1 MKKKNIILLIIAIVM
16 FILVGS
22 TMAYFGWSSSA
33 ENKDQLVD
41 VTVAGGTGSC
51 DKLSDNNKL
60 LYPTSTREKG
70 RILKVTTKQQMATNA
85 FVTWNLVVNS
95 INETTLTTSG
105 LKHKSFKY
113 ELVND
118 TTGVSYGTGSFE
130 NVTNGTTIT
139 LSTDKETL
147 DYNKEYTFILYLWID
162 GTIGNN
168 PLDMTNQPYNFD
180 LNCNITGTSTKIVP
194 TDTYQLTNGD
204 GTTYTPTYTGSGTKA
219 VRSTA
224 PLSKFREVRVDDTVV
239 DSSNYTITEGSTIVT
254 FKESYLEKLSP
265 GYHTLKIISEDGF
278 ASGKITIETAAT
290 YITDLYNNAPK
301 TTVISNDITY
311 NTAPSV
317 RLMNDRLGG
326 TTSDL
331 NGGNIRFYGITSN
344 SEQKAY
350 AWNSYNTAMIFYQ
363 ISQNLFIS
371 NQAISSKENCITT
384 LSQATNCTSS
394 YASLGFSSV
403 AECETGLP
411 NIISQITNGET
422 TSVDGVKQYLCSRE
436 VSSTEPGNVN
446 NYIYFNCN
454 NYSNPSSSTCEIW
467 RIIGVFDGKLKIIR
481 NSTIGELAW
490 DSNGIAAWSTSTLQ
504 KILNEN
510 YYNGNELNFKIKNET
525 TRNMI
530 TSVKWNIGTYYSS
543 RNIFSNAAYS
553 SEITKT
559 WSGKIALPTVS
570 DYLYSNDFLSSAP
583 EDIYIDMSC
592 QKNNNWLS
600 QKVDNFW
607 FLNISSYSDSETYPW
622 NLSVSG
628 YIHYVNNANNTF
640 GILPTLY
647 LKPELK
653 INSGDGSESN
663 PYTLKVS

>member
-180 LNCNITGTSTKIVP
+180 LNCNITGTSTKVTPPIP
-194 TDTYQLTNGD
+194 TNMVQ
-204 GTTYTPTYTGSGTKA
+204 
-219 VRSTA
+219 
-224 PLSKFREVRVDDTVV
+224 
-239 DSSNYTITEGSTIVT
+239 
-254 FKESYLEKLSP
+254 
-265 GYHTLKIISEDGF
+265 
-278 ASGKITIETAAT
+278 
-290 YITDLYNNAPK
+290 YIRYLYNNAEKK
-301 TTVISNDITY
+301 TVTNNGINY

-317 RLMNDRLGG
+317 RLMSDRLGG
-326 TTSDL
+326 TTTDL
-331 NGGNIRFYGITSN
+331 EGGNVRYYGNPQSEIVPAWQSDRTSILAN
-344 SEQKAY
+344 GVFGSAFTSES
-350 AWNSYNTAMIFYQ
+350 NCSSMLTA
-363 ISQNLFIS
+363 L
-371 NQAISSKENCITT
+371 TT
-384 LSQATNCTSS
+384 CSANYS
-394 YASLGFSSV
+394 ALGFSS
-403 AECETGLP
+403 ASECEAGLP
-411 NIISQITNGET
+411 ALLKSMANVSTVSELITEYCTNDT
-422 TSVDGVKQYLCSRE
+422 YPL
-436 VSSTEPGNVN
+436 N
-446 NYIYFNCN
+446 NYIYFNCSD
-454 NYSNPSSSTCEIW
+454 YSNQSSSTCETW
-467 RIIGVFDGKLKIIR
+467 RIIGIFDGKVKIMR
-481 NSTIGELAW
+481 NNTIGKLAW
-490 DSNGIAAWSTSTLQ
+490 DYDKNDNSSLTTYDNNWHTATLQ
-504 KILNEN
+504 KLLNN
-510 YYNGNELNFKIKNET
+510 SYYNGTGTITYYNSDSVNGSVSLNMNNIGIKNIK

-530 TSVKWNIGTYYSS
+530 SETNWYLGGLYISGIYSNQIYQYERGTQKCNSCTYETIWKG
-543 RNIFSNAAYS
+543 N
-553 SEITKT
+553 
-559 WSGKIALPTVS
+559 IALPYLS
-570 DYLYSNDFLSSAP
+570 DYSYSSDFSICTDTSGDVCRDTNWMYPIMTADGTQHSWLLTPFSSHSYFAWYVHSGGGVYGGNIATNAYGVAPVLYLSS
-583 EDIYIDMSC
+583 ELEIESG
-592 QKNNNWLS
+592 NGT
-600 QKVDNFW
+600 
-607 FLNISSYSDSETYPW
+607 SD
-622 NLSVSG
+622 
-628 YIHYVNNANNTF
+628 
-640 GILPTLY
+640 
-647 LKPELK
+647 
-653 INSGDGSESN
+653 N
-663 PYTLKVS
+663 PYKLSAKQLI

>member
-278 ASGKITIETAAT
+278 TSGKITIETAAT

-622 NLSVSG
+622 NLSG
-628 YIHYVNNANNTF
+628 YIYYTNNANNTF

>member
-51 DKLSDNNKL
+51 DKLEDNQKL

-278 ASGKITIETAAT
+278 TSGKITIETAAT

-454 NYSNPSSSTCEIW
+454 NYSNPSSNTCEIW

-607 FLNISSYSDSETYPW
+607 FLNIGSYSDSETYPW
-622 NLSVSG
+622 NLNV
-628 YIHYVNNANNTF
+628 YINYANNANNTF

>member
-278 ASGKITIETAAT
+278 TSGKITIETAAT

-363 ISQNLFIS
+363 ISQNFFIS

-422 TSVDGVKQYLCSRE
+422 TSVDGVKQYLCSRK

-607 FLNISSYSDSETYPW
+607 FLNIGSYSDSETYPW
-622 NLSVSG
+622 NLNV
-628 YIHYVNNANNTF
+628 YINYANNANNTF

>member
-51 DKLSDNNKL
+51 DKLEDNQKL

-95 INETTLTTSG
+95 INETTLTTAG

-278 ASGKITIETAAT
+278 TSGKITIETAAT

-454 NYSNPSSSTCEIW
+454 NYSNPSSNTCEIW

-607 FLNISSYSDSETYPW
+607 FLNIGSYSDSETYPW
-622 NLSVSG
+622 NLSG
-628 YIHYVNNANNTF
+628 YIYYANNANNTF

>member
-95 INETTLTTSG
+95 INETTLTTAG

-607 FLNISSYSDSETYPW
+607 FLNIGSYSDSETYPW
-622 NLSVSG
+622 NLNV
-628 YIHYVNNANNTF
+628 YINYANNANNTF

>member
-180 LNCNITGTSTKIVP
+180 LNCNITGTSTKVTPPVP
-194 TDTYQLTNGD
+194 TNMVQY
-204 GTTYTPTYTGSGTKA
+204 
-219 VRSTA
+219 
-224 PLSKFREVRVDDTVV
+224 
-239 DSSNYTITEGSTIVT
+239 I
-254 FKESYLEKLSP
+254 SY
-265 GYHTLKIISEDGF
+265 
-278 ASGKITIETAAT
+278 
-290 YITDLYNNAPK
+290 LYNNAPK

-350 AWNSYNTAMIFYQ
+350 AWNSCNTAMIFYQ
-363 ISQNLFIS
+363 ISQNFFIS

-530 TSVKWNIGTYYSS
+530 TSAKWNIGTYYSS

-583 EDIYIDMSC
+583 EDIYIYMSC

-607 FLNISSYSDSETYPW
+607 FLNIGSYSDSETYPW
-622 NLSVSG
+622 NLSG
-628 YIHYVNNANNTF
+628 YIYYANNANNTF

>member
-278 ASGKITIETAAT
+278 TSGKITIETAAT

-301 TTVISNDITY
+301 KTVISNDITY

-363 ISQNLFIS
+363 ISQNFFIS

-607 FLNISSYSDSETYPW
+607 FLNIGFYSDSETYPW
-622 NLSVSG
+622 NLNV
-628 YIHYVNNANNTF
+628 YINYANNANNTF

>member
-51 DKLSDNNKL
+51 DKLEDNQKL

-95 INETTLTTSG
+95 INETTLTTAG

-607 FLNISSYSDSETYPW
+607 FLNIGSYSDSETYPW
-622 NLSVSG
+622 NLSG
-628 YIHYVNNANNTF
+628 YIYYANNANNTF

>member
-278 ASGKITIETAAT
+278 TSGKITIETAAT

-607 FLNISSYSDSETYPW
+607 FLNIGSYSDSETYPW
-622 NLSVSG
+622 NLNG
-628 YIHYVNNANNTF
+628 YIYYANNANNTF

>member
-1 MKKKNIILLIIAIVM
+1 
-16 FILVGS
+16 
-22 TMAYFGWSSSA
+22 MAYFGWSSSA

-95 INETTLTTSG
+95 INETTLTTAG

-278 ASGKITIETAAT
+278 TSGKITIETAAT

-607 FLNISSYSDSETYPW
+607 FLNIGSYSDSETYPW
-622 NLSVSG
+622 NLNV
-628 YIHYVNNANNTF
+628 YINYANNANNTF

>member
-95 INETTLTTSG
+95 INETTLTTAG

-278 ASGKITIETAAT
+278 TSGKITIETAAT

-607 FLNISSYSDSETYPW
+607 FLNIGSYSDSETYPW
-622 NLSVSG
+622 NLSG
-628 YIHYVNNANNTF
+628 YIYYANNANNTF